1 LDARFIDVTLEDPYY
16 NLAVEEALFRLNR
29 RPTLRVWDNQLSVVI
44 GRAQLA
50 RFETDLTY
58 CENHQI
64 PIVRRF
70 TAGGAVYN
78 GPGNVNWS
86 FLATP
91 TGGHDRIRYSRGPRD
106 VFASF
111 ASMVVEA
118 LARCS
123 VACRY
128 VPPNSI
134 ECPEGKISGM
144 AAYLSREGLICH
156 GTLLLAAELD
166 EVTRLTRPVDLV
178 VEGKYPRSSF
188 VRVANAGIDRQ
199 AFVQNLREAAGL
211 ECEADRMTEEEMDMA
226 QRLRKRYRS
235 REWNLGDP
243 FALDDS

>member
-1 LDARFIDVTLEDPYY
+1 
-16 NLAVEEALFRLNR
+16 
-29 RPTLRVWDNQLSVVI
+29 
-44 GRAQLA
+44 
-50 RFETDLTY
+50 
-58 CENHQI
+58 
-64 PIVRRF
+64 
-70 TAGGAVYN
+70 
-78 GPGNVNWS
+78 
-86 FLATP
+86 
-91 TGGHDRIRYSRGPRD
+91 
-106 VFASF
+106 
-111 ASMVVEA
+111 
-118 LARCS
+118 
-123 VACRY
+123 
-128 VPPNSI
+128 
-134 ECPEGKISGM
+134 M